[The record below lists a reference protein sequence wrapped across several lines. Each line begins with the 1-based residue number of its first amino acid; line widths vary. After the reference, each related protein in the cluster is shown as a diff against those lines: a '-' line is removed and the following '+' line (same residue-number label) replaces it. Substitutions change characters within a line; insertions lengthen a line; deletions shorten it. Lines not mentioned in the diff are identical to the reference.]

1 MCDAFLISMLP
12 RLPIMTRIIYWVN
25 YNLTV
30 WPFQNFIVTFNSL
43 SLDPNET
50 VGVLSKLTDF
60 VFYGQIYPLIY
71 SHFLFFFLQYLIQ
84 NKGESK
90 FNHQKS
96 SINPVLLVR
105 VSTHTFFIWVA

>member
-30 WPFQNFIVTFNSL
+30 WPFQNLIVTFNFL

-50 VGVLSKLTDF
+50 VGVLSKLTYF
-60 VFYGQIYPLIY
+60 VFMD
-71 SHFLFFFLQYLIQ
+71 
-84 NKGESK
+84 K
-90 FNHQKS
+90 FT
-96 SINPVLLVR
+96 P
-105 VSTHTFFIWVA
+105 

>member
-1 MCDAFLISMLP
+1 MCDEFLIGMLP
-12 RLPIMTRIIYWVN
+12 RLPIMTRIIYSVN

-71 SHFLFFFLQYLIQ
+71 SHLLFFFLQYLIQ

-90 FNHQKS
+90 FNHQKN